1 MLGSV
6 VSHRKGEVDRVA
18 GVSKIYLK
26 NVSNDY
32 FFENSSDMVSY
43 IYNKFTGKAYVF
55 KMLMLKSQKSCKL
68 SIVFH
73 HINFLRMG
81 QMSFKLPSSHLAPTA
96 SKLLLVFTFM
106 DYVWMIMGL
115 AMYLINTILQSNHL
129 SEVTTQ
135 ITQAGRSSGSNKNDI
150 IKS

>member
-1 MLGSV
+1 
-6 VSHRKGEVDRVA
+6 
-18 GVSKIYLK
+18 
-26 NVSNDY
+26 
-32 FFENSSDMVSY
+32 
-43 IYNKFTGKAYVF
+43 
-55 KMLMLKSQKSCKL
+55 
-68 SIVFH
+68 
-73 HINFLRMG
+73 
-81 QMSFKLPSSHLAPTA
+81 MSFKLPSSHLAPTA

-129 SEVTTQ
+129 SDVTTQ